1 VSYLDK
7 AARFEVAQALAPAGW
22 CQFGASDLKI
32 AAQAWSARAVQ
43 ERRSAAVFA
52 TISAG
57 LTSLP
62 VSLGLLSALARI
74 IVDELGHADLCRRMA
89 VELGGTVEDDDLGS
103 AERRLRPGG
112 RGSTTA
118 ALSLLLIEG
127 AVGETISAAIF
138 AATRAVTAESRTRSA
153 LSAVLRDE
161 VRHARICWEALA
173 ALATEMEPDLSTVER
188 DLSHEMGVVEIHSV
202 LPALKRVDAGDLGK
216 PEHAALG
223 ILPPLK
229 RVEVFYSA
237 WEETIIPRLRK
248 LGIDGQRIWAERY
261 KSGA

>member
-1 VSYLDK
+1 MSYLDK

-112 RGSTTA
+112 R
-118 ALSLLLIEG
+118 
-127 AVGETISAAIF
+127 AV
-138 AATRAVTAESRTRSA
+138 
-153 LSAVLRDE
+153 
-161 VRHARICWEALA
+161 
-173 ALATEMEPDLSTVER
+173 
-188 DLSHEMGVVEIHSV
+188 
-202 LPALKRVDAGDLGK
+202 
-216 PEHAALG
+216 
-223 ILPPLK
+223 
-229 RVEVFYSA
+229 
-237 WEETIIPRLRK
+237 
-248 LGIDGQRIWAERY
+248 
-261 KSGA
+261 